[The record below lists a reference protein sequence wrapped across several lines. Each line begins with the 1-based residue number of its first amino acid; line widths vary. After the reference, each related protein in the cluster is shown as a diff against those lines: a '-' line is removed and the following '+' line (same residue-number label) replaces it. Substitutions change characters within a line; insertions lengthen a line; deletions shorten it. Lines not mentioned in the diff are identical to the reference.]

1 MIGFNP
7 TPELRNYSHIIMQN
21 IKAIIIKINSKLKT
35 QRIPQI
41 VTSEA
46 FYRADNLPIARY
58 LAATSPNTRNPKN
71 LCLFGTPKSD

>member
-7 TPELRNYSHIIMQN
+7 TPELRTYSHIIMLN

-35 QRIPQI
+35 NKNSQI
-41 VTSEA
+41 VTAVA

-58 LAATSPNTRNPKN
+58 LAAPSLKHETLIS
-71 LCLFGTPKSD
+71 

>member
-7 TPELRNYSHIIMQN
+7 TPELRNYSHIIMLN

-35 QRIPQI
+35 QENSQI

-46 FYRADNLPIARY
+46 NYRADTPLIARY
-58 LAATSPNTRNPKN
+58 PLLRLQTQNTKN
-71 LCLFGTPKSD
+71 LCLLGTPKSD

>member
-35 QRIPQI
+35 QVNSQI
-41 VTSEA
+41 VTAEA
-46 FYRADNLPIARY
+46 FYRADNIPIARY
-58 LAATSPNTRNPKN
+58 SLLRLQTQNPKN

>member
-7 TPELRNYSHIIMQN
+7 TPELRNYSHIIMLN

-35 QRIPQI
+35 QENSQI
-41 VTSEA
+41 VTA
-46 FYRADNLPIARY
+46 VANYRADTPLIARY
-58 LAATSPNTRNPKN
+58 PLLRLQTQKPKN